1 MDATRYSH
9 QRAGGYPKGNRRRLF
24 QVRRN
29 HGRNGS
35 EERPS
40 AGKATAATLI
50 AIVIFA
56 PELGNLFTDDN
67 LAWVTYLALNEAVK
81 GLLCLVLSMSV
92 REFRTYGMAGAIW
105 FVTQAMDEVTNGNLF
120 HEHTYEYP
128 LLVLL
133 ALAAYLIE
141 RR

>member
-1 MDATRYSH
+1 MDEARYSH
-9 QRAGGYPKGNRRRLF
+9 QRAGGYPKGNRLRLF
-24 QVRRN
+24 QVRHD
-29 HGRNGS
+29 HGGYGP

-40 AGKATAATLI
+40 ARKTTAAALI
-50 AIVIFA
+50 AIAIFA
-56 PELGNLFTDDN
+56 PELGNLFQDDN
-67 LAWVTYLALNEAVK
+67 LAWLTYLALNEAVK
-81 GLLCLVLSMSV
+81 GLLCLVLAMSL
-92 REFRTYGMAGAIW
+92 REFRTYGMAGTIW